1 MNELMSVVDWS
12 RYQFA
17 LTAIY
22 HWLFVPLT
30 LGLSVMVA
38 IMETIYY
45 RTGDKQWLS
54 ITKFWMKL
62 FGINFAM
69 GVATG
74 IILEFEFGTNWSN
87 YSWFVGDIFGA
98 PLAIEG
104 LLAFFLE
111 ATFVAVM
118 FFGWDRVS
126 KRFHLAATWL
136 TALGATL
143 SAAWILVANG
153 WMQHPSGMEFD
164 PAQMRNV
171 MVSFRDVALNPTAV
185 SKFCHAVFSSWAL
198 AAAFVIGVSCWLRLR
213 KADTRFVV
221 LSLKVASVFGLL
233 GMVFTLW
240 SGDMEGRN
248 VTRHQP
254 MKFAAMEGLYNGS
267 VGQGFTAV
275 GIINPDKR
283 ADNAEDPYLFKVE
296 VPGVLSFLA
305 NHDFNSYVPGIS
317 DVIEGRTI
325 TAEGDTIYGLSYADR
340 IESGKIAH
348 RALADYDRASANGD
362 KAAMTQAADTLKAH
376 FNDFGYGY
384 FDSPHEIVPPVAT
397 TFYSFHVMALLG
409 GYLFVFFVAAVF
421 ASWKRDKWLR
431 LRWALWIGII
441 TVPLVWI
448 CSECGWITAEV
459 GRQPWI
465 IQDAMPTKAAVSFI
479 SAGSVKL
486 TFWLF
491 ALVFTLLLVAET
503 AIMTRVIRT
512 KQKELL
518 EVVTP
523 TDNNN
528 LPK

>member
-1 MNELMSVVDWS
+1 MDELTSVIDWS

-30 LGLSVMVA
+30 LGLSLMVA

-45 RTGDKQWLS
+45 RTGDKQWLD

-118 FFGWDRVS
+118 FFGWGKV
-126 KRFHLAATWL
+126 KKGFHLAATWL
-136 TALGATL
+136 TAIGATI

-153 WMQHPSGMEFD
+153 WMQHPVGMEFD

-171 MVSFRDVALNPTAV
+171 MVSFSDVALNEVAV
-185 SKFCHAVFSSWAL
+185 SKFLHSVFSSWVLGAT
-198 AAAFVIGVSCWLRLR
+198 FVLGVSCWLKLR
-213 KADTRFVV
+213 KGNDKFVV
-221 LSLKVASVFGLL
+221 RSIKVASVFGAVGILL
-233 GMVFTLW
+233 TLLT
-240 SGDMEGRN
+240 GDMEGRN
-248 VTRHQP
+248 VTKHQP
-254 MKFAAMEGLYNGS
+254 MKLAAMEGLYKGN
-267 VGQGFTAV
+267 VGQSFVAF
-275 GIINPDKR
+275 GIINPEKKPG
-283 ADNAEDPYLFKVE
+283 DNLDPYVFSVE
-296 VPGVLSFLA
+296 VPHLLSFLA
-305 NHDFNSYVPGIS
+305 NHDFNSFVPGID
-317 DVIEGRTI
+317 DVIDGRRI
-325 TAEGDTIYGLSYADR
+325 TQEGDTVYGVSYAER
-340 IESGKIAH
+340 IASGKIAH
-348 RALADYDRASANGD
+348 QALADYDHAEAAGD
-362 KAAMTQAADTLKAH
+362 KAALAAASDTLKAH
-376 FNDFGYGY
+376 FNDFGFGY
-384 FDSPHEIVPPVAT
+384 FDSPDKIVPPVPAV
-397 TFYSFHVMALLG
+397 FYSFHVMALLG
-409 GYLFVFFVAAVF
+409 GYLLALFLCALVVAF
-421 ASWKRDKWLR
+421 PRNRWLNRKWV
-431 LRWALWIGII
+431 LWIGII
-441 TVPLVWI
+441 SVPLVWI

-465 IQDAMPTKAAVSFI
+465 IQDAMPTKAAISFI

-491 ALVFTLLLVAET
+491 ALVFTLLLVAEM
-503 AIMTRVIRT
+503 AIMTYSIRT
-512 KQKELL
+512 KQKEISTSRLSNK
-518 EVVTP
+518 P
-523 TDNNN
+523 S
-528 LPK
+528 K

>member
-1 MNELMSVVDWS
+1 MDELLSVVDWS

-30 LGLSVMVA
+30 LGLSLIVA
-38 IMETIYY
+38 IMHTMYF
-45 RTGDKQWLS
+45 RSGDEQWRS

-104 LLAFFLE
+104 LLAFFME
-111 ATFVAVM
+111 STFIAVM
-118 FFGWDRVS
+118 FFGWDRVG
-126 KRFHLAATWL
+126 RGFHLASTWL
-136 TALGATL
+136 TALGATI

-153 WMQHPSGMEFD
+153 WMQSPSGMEFD

-171 MVSFRDVALNPTAV
+171 MVSFADVALNPVAV

-198 AAAFVIGVSCWLRLR
+198 AAAFVLGVSCWLMLR
-213 KADTRFVV
+213 KTDSQFILRGI
-221 LSLKVASVFGLL
+221 KVASVFGLA
-233 GMVFTLW
+233 GMLLTLW
-240 SGDMEGRN
+240 SGDMEGRS

-254 MKFAAMEGLYNGS
+254 MKLAAMEGLYNG
-267 VGQGFTAV
+267 GRQQAFTAI

-283 ADNAEDPYLFKVE
+283 ADNNEDPYLFSVE
-296 VPGVLSFLA
+296 IPGVLSLIA
-305 NHDFNSYVPGIS
+305 NHDINSFVPGIS
-317 DVIEGRTI
+317 DVLEGRSI
-325 TAEGDTIYGLSYADR
+325 NAKGDTIYGLSYADR
-340 IESGKIAH
+340 ITSGKIAH
-348 RALADYDRASANGD
+348 QALSDYGRASSDGD
-362 KAAMTQAADTLKAH
+362 NAGMKSAADTLKAH
-376 FNDFGYGY
+376 YTDFGYGY
-384 FDSPHEIVPPVAT
+384 FDSPYEIVPPVEPV
-397 TFYSFHVMALLG
+397 FYSFHVMALLG
-409 GYLFVFFVAAVF
+409 GYLFLFFVAAALIAF
-421 ASWKRDKWLR
+421 KKQGWLKN
-431 LRWALWIGII
+431 RWILWVGII

-465 IQDAMPTKAAVSFI
+465 IQDVMPTKAAVSYI
-479 SAGSVKL
+479 SAGSVQL

-491 ALVFTLLLVAET
+491 AIIFTLLLVAEA
-503 AIMTRVIRT
+503 AIMTRALRNQRRVLAVDEDSDN
-512 KQKELL
+512 KEI
-518 EVVTP
+518 
-523 TDNNN
+523 
-528 LPK
+528 